1 MLDIDTQV
9 SQLNSQRRPLLAVD
23 FDDVLF
29 DCNDALQRIICNEF
43 HDTSPYMEFIGKH
56 PQLKNE
62 IFRFLYG
69 SYHQDSTMIYG
80 AYDVLSQLAKNHQM
94 IVVTGR
100 SESTRRQTEKWLG
113 NNFPTLFSGI
123 YFANTFLRWKN
134 ESERKKSNI
143 CLDIGVD
150 ILIDD
155 SVEEAIEVSSVGVT
169 VLLFD
174 RPWNRTVVSG
184 SLFRVNGWSHVLDKL
199 SNTGGKS

>member
-1 MLDIDTQV
+1 MLDNNQF
-9 SQLNSQRRPLLAVD
+9 NRQRRTLLAID

-29 DCNDALQRIICNEF
+29 DCNDALQRIIRNEF
-43 HDTSPYMEFIGKH
+43 HGTEPYMEFIGKH

-69 SYHQDSTMIYG
+69 SYHQDSTMIDG

-94 IVVTGR
+94 VVVTGR

-134 ESERKKSNI
+134 KSERKKSNI

-174 RPWNRTVVSG
+174 RSWNRTVVSD
-184 SLFRVNGWSHVLDKL
+184 STFS
-199 SNTGGKS
+199 SE

>member
-1 MLDIDTQV
+1 MLDINQF
-9 SQLNSQRRPLLAVD
+9 NRQRRTLLAID

-29 DCNDALQRIICNEF
+29 DCNDALQRIIRNEF

-69 SYHQDSTMIYG
+69 SYHQDSTMIDG

-94 IVVTGR
+94 VVVTGR
-100 SESTRRQTEKWLG
+100 SESTRRQTEKWLE

-123 YFANTFLRWKN
+123 YFTNTFLRWKN

-174 RPWNRTVVSG
+174 RSWNRTVIPD
-184 SLFRVNGWSHVLDKL
+184 SLFRVNSWSHVLNKL